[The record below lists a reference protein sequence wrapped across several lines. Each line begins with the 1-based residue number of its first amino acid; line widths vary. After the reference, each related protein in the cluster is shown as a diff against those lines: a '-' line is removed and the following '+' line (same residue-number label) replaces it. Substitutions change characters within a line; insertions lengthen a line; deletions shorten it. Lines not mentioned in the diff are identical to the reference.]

1 MSCSTEVLSVELRRV
16 QQELARTREELRA
29 LQAGSSREK
38 RELFALLNHELRTP
52 LNEILGFAE
61 LLEMETSNPRDNE
74 NLEQILRAGRRLLD
88 FISEALAG
96 EEDEEEPPDVS
107 AQKIVLYVEDSKANF
122 TLVQRILQQRPAIHL
137 LLAASGELGIGLAL
151 ERRPEIILL
160 DINLPDIHGSE
171 VLRRLRERSETRHIP
186 VVVISADASSNQIES
201 LLAGG
206 ARNYLTKPFG
216 IRKFLAVM
224 DEIVEEKNP

>member
-1 MSCSTEVLSVELRRV
+1 MACSTEVLSVELRRV
-16 QQELARTREELRA
+16 QQELARTKEELRA
-29 LQAGSSREK
+29 AQTGSKREK

-88 FISEALAG
+88 FIGEALA
-96 EEDEEEPPDVS
+96 EEEEENPPDAV
-107 AQKIVLYVEDSKANF
+107 AQKIVLYIEDSKPNF

-137 LLAASGELGIGLAL
+137 LPAASGEAGIGLAL
-151 ERRPEIILL
+151 GRHPDIILL

-186 VVVISADASSNQIES
+186 VVVISADASSSQIES

-224 DEIVEEKNP
+224 DEIFEEKSL